1 MKKLFLTAL
10 IVVFVM
16 TTGCASLLKPAV
28 GPSGTDEM
36 AKDLAGIAEAT
47 MSESDGILIKIDK
60 KDKSQTAL
68 IEAVQVLEKLYG
80 TPLVLVSGGTADTG
94 DGTKVS
100 IVRYSLYFKVS
111 STMYSVVLVSNGMIT
126 EIMSIN
132 NVGGKVLA
140 TKKMSVSEVLEV
152 TGITEDSD

>member
-1 MKKLFLTAL
+1 MKKLFLIAL
-10 IVVFVM
+10 IAVFVM
-16 TTGCASLLKPAV
+16 TTGCAALLKPTV

-36 AKDLAGIAEAT
+36 AKDLAEIAEAT
-47 MSESDGILIKIDK
+47 SDGILIKIDK
-60 KDKSQTAL
+60 KDKSQKAL
-68 IEAVQVLEKLYG
+68 VEAVQILEKLYG
-80 TPLVLVSGGTADTG
+80 TPLVLISGGTADTG

-111 STMYSVVLVSNGMIT
+111 NTMYTVVLISNGMIT

-140 TKKMSVSEVLEV
+140 TKTMKVSEVLEV
-152 TGITEDSD
+152 TGITEESN